1 MLACT
6 ASMVVTTIV
15 IGVLLW
21 AILTISRDTVP
32 FGVSVPA
39 DRIHH
44 RSSSGPLASGT
55 ASARPSRSPRS
66 RSSSGSI
73 SARSAPADPACRA

>member
-39 DRIHH
+39 DRLPHFPGCH
-44 RSSSGPLASGT
+44 EHAGPDRGT
-55 ASARPSRSPRS
+55 
-66 RSSSGSI
+66 G
-73 SARSAPADPACRA
+73 RALDVRRV